1 MNLNNYDYFLPKK
14 NLALEPAVPRDSSKL
29 FIYNVGTDKIIFDHF
44 YNLDKY
50 LPKDSFMVMN
60 NTKVLPA
67 RVTMKKENGGKVVL
81 LFLVNELG
89 VSGRGLG
96 VRSYKLGGETIK
108 VLADRK
114 ISIGEKVYFAQENYL
129 KVIRQNENIFE
140 LKFDFGRE
148 KLFEL
153 LKKYGMMPIPPYLK
167 KSTLTRDELLQK
179 YQTIFARAP
188 SGARLASAA
197 APTASLHFT
206 DSVFNKLDKKGI
218 KKLFVTLYVGMG
230 TFAPINEENIKQK
243 KLHNE
248 FYEIDRNILK
258 LIEINR
264 KNNKKLV
271 AVGTTV
277 VRTLESV
284 KARDRKF
291 FDGKHQTAKNLIPTL
306 LINKTDLFIFPPYD
320 FKLVDIMITNFHL
333 PKSSLMMLVE
343 AFLQFK
349 KSKKSL
355 VELYDIAIKN
365 NFRFYSFGDVM
376 LII

>member
-60 NTKVLPA
+60 NTKVLQA

-218 KKLFVTLYVGMG
+218 KKLFVTLYVGVG

>member
-188 SGARLASAA
+188 SGAQLASAA

-277 VRTLESV
+277 VRTLESETKLV
-284 KARDRKF
+284 KSVKSVESVES
-291 FDGKHQTAKNLIPTL
+291 G
-306 LINKTDLFIFPPYD
+306 KTDLTGSTDLFVFPPYD